1 MQTTDDPAYAA
12 RQLWA
17 GAFRAVLSTHSLD
30 EQGYPFGSVVPY
42 VLDDSGHPL
51 LLLSHLSQHTRNID
65 ADSRCGFLVAEAG
78 AGDIQQLAR
87 LSALGDTRAIDAT
100 VEAERYFACF
110 PQARPYFEQLGFRF
124 YRFEAA
130 RFHWNGGFATARWFG
145 CDRILRRN
153 PLNHATQ
160 NRIIA
165 HMNQDHADTLCHYL
179 ERQHGTA
186 TNAEVVMVGIDAEG
200 IDLRCGDRLQ
210 RLPLPRPVATADEAR
225 AALVE
230 MAQDR

>member
-1 MQTTDDPAYAA
+1 MQTNDDPAHAA

-42 VLDDSGHPL
+42 ALDAAGHPL

-65 ADSRCGFLVAEAG
+65 ADSRCGFLVAETG
-78 AGDIQQLAR
+78 QGDIQQLAR
-87 LSALGDTRAIDAT
+87 LSALGDTRAMDAT

-110 PQARPYFEQLGFRF
+110 PQARVYFEQLGFRF
-124 YRFEAA
+124 YRFEAT

-145 CDRILRRN
+145 SDRILRLN
-153 PLNHATQ
+153 PLEPETQ
-160 NRIIA
+160 QRIID
-165 HMNQDHADTLCHYL
+165 HMNQDHADTLRYYL
-179 ERQHGTA
+179 ERQNPAIADT
-186 TNAEVVMVGIDAEG
+186 EVVMVGIDAEG

-210 RLPLPRPVATADEAR
+210 RIPLPRPVSSAGEAR
-225 AALVE
+225 TVLVE
-230 MAQDR
+230 MAQGA